1 MVGSSV
7 LLFILIIIVVLF
19 RTYVY
24 LCHHRRHRQFSQQS
38 LTTTTFKE
46 EGLDPSVLKS
56 IPTFMFS
63 SSATRRALHDCAV
76 CLSEFTDG
84 DVCRTLPNCNHD
96 FHSQCIDMWLGSHSN
111 CPLCRTPVQPTTVHS
126 RTEPGAVSGSEEP
139 GEGCSNFLE
148 PVGCPRKPFS
158 VVVELPPPEIVRV
171 GSRTRR

>member
-1 MVGSSV
+1 MASDPNLETKYELNAKVMVGSSV

-46 EGLDPSVLKS
+46 EPLNPSVLKS

-63 SSATRRALHDCAV
+63 SSASHRTLHDCAV

-84 DVCRTLPNCNHD
+84 DVCQLRFNRQRVLFRVQKNRVKVVRIFLNR
-96 FHSQCIDMWLGSHSN
+96 LGV
-111 CPLCRTPVQPTTVHS
+111 RES
-126 RTEPGAVSGSEEP
+126 RLV
-139 GEGCSNFLE
+139 
-148 PVGCPRKPFS
+148 
-158 VVVELPPPEIVRV
+158 
-171 GSRTRR
+171 